1 MLTDKIKLWWRIIR
15 PKTLFAS
22 LCPVACAYIA
32 TGYKKTGMFVAVLFC
47 ALCLQVLSNLI
58 NDYYD
63 YKKGTDKKGRIGFK
77 RALAEGTV
85 SVAQMKKAVYIC
97 LALCLF
103 LGLFLVLKGGLP
115 VLAIGLTSLLFAWL
129 YTATSVSLSYLGI
142 ADIFVFVYYGII
154 PFTGTAYLL
163 TDDLS
168 SFVNTDYVF
177 LGAINGLISSMV
189 LMINNIRDEKDDAL
203 SGKKTVVVR
212 MGRRFAY
219 LLLTV
224 YALLAAVFAYASLG
238 LSLVLAVPVL
248 MLLLCVK
255 ASDKK
260 SDLNRCLFYTGLINM
275 IYVLL
280 LGITLSF

>member
-1 MLTDKIKLWWRIIR
+1 
-15 PKTLFAS
+15 
-22 LCPVACAYIA
+22 
-32 TGYKKTGMFVAVLFC
+32 MFVAVLFC

-97 LALCLF
+97 LALCLM